1 MSLELAK
8 RLLHLPPPR
17 AALRALFNGLAKK
30 LATFQSRRVQW
41 PSSRHEGDRPLACP
55 FFLPS
60 EKFDDGGWLHPS
72 RLPLGGGW
80 RGVCT
85 ASSQAATVPVD
96 EQLKEFCNLG
106 YAATCP
112 HLPPERPWDA
122 VRFSVTRDC
131 EDRIFL
137 DYVCERSHRPMEH
150 GSLEYVFDGAQWI
163 QSHRDA
169 RIQKMAE
176 CYLDS
181 YLHKTSSRKSVGVAV
196 GVSS

>member
-1 MSLELAK
+1 M
-8 RLLHLPPPR
+8 
-17 AALRALFNGLAKK
+17 
-30 LATFQSRRVQW
+30 
-41 PSSRHEGDRPLACP
+41 ACP

-72 RLPLGGGW
+72 RLPLGSGW
-80 RGVCT
+80 RGLCT
-85 ASSQAATVPVD
+85 ASSQPEMVPSD

-112 HLPPERPWDA
+112 HLPQERPWDA
-122 VRFSVTRDC
+122 VRFSVTHDC

-137 DYVCERSHRPMEH
+137 DYVC
-150 GSLEYVFDGAQWI
+150 VDGAQWTR
-163 QSHRDA
+163 SHRDT

-181 YLHKTSSRKSVGVAV
+181 YLRKTASRKSITAAV
-196 GVSS
+196 GTSS

>member
-17 AALRALFNGLAKK
+17 ALLRALFNGLAKK

-72 RLPLGGGW
+72 RLPLGDGW

-85 ASSQAATVPVD
+85 ASSQAAPVPVN
-96 EQLKEFCNLG
+96 E
-106 YAATCP
+106 
-112 HLPPERPWDA
+112 HHPPQDPRP
-122 VRFSVTRDC
+122 VRDS
-131 EDRIFL
+131 
-137 DYVCERSHRPMEH
+137 
-150 GSLEYVFDGAQWI
+150 
-163 QSHRDA
+163 QSE
-169 RIQKMAE
+169 MAE
-176 CYLDS
+176 IVLPNDANP
-181 YLHKTSSRKSVGVAV
+181 LGALLGGRLMHWIDLAGAMAAHRHSRNYVVTASIDHL
-196 GVSS
+196 